1 MMTRIAVGLLF
12 GALALSP
19 GLALAEEGTH
29 SLEQVVVEMANT
41 PDEHAALARH
51 YRAKAEDALA
61 EARRHENMGST
72 YGRRGGKTTGMQRQR
87 MKQHCQNISEKYTG
101 MAEEYQAL
109 AKLHEE
115 EAKAAE

>member
-41 PDEHAALARH
+41 PEEHAALARH
-51 YRAKAEDALA
+51 YHAKAEEARA
-61 EARRHENMGST
+61 EMRRHERMGRS
-72 YGRRGGKTTGMQRQR
+72 YGGGKITQKQR
-87 MKQHCQNISEKYTG
+87 MKRHCQNISEKYSG
-101 MAEEYQAL
+101 MAEDYEAL

-115 EAKAAE
+115 EAKNTE